1 MLFRSI
7 EALCARPDL
16 EGVEVCHLHT
26 AGPAPF
32 TVPGVEK
39 RVRSVSF
46 FAAGPVREA
55 IAAAN
60 AIPGAVLLAAGD
72 YSITRPASDNTNSE
86 GDFDLL
92 AGMVALDPNKRIS
105 ARMAMLHPYFDDLD
119 KTNLPASRL

>member
-1 MLFRSI
+1 MTVRPSRRFDAASWRTYADSPDEAVGAVRSGTRAFLHGASATPTSLI

-46 FAAGPVREA
+46 FAAGPV
-55 IAAAN
+55 
-60 AIPGAVLLAAGD
+60 PPLPFVLTVLHHKQ
-72 YSITRPASDNTNSE
+72 SPPA
-86 GDFDLL
+86 LK
-92 AGMVALDPNKRIS
+92 A
-105 ARMAMLHPYFDDLD
+105 
-119 KTNLPASRL
+119 